1 MRYRSIILSAL
12 LAAASLSSCRFFAQQ
27 TFFEEHFTAWHYVQQ
42 APNDFTEKDLKALD
56 IPADLHFTDPKTGDI
71 VYVFRSHH
79 TPHYQGAPDK
89 QFAEVWRFDGTT
101 RRAKGIYT
109 YQTDRKF

>member
-1 MRYRSIILSAL
+1 MKRAL
-12 LAAASLSSCRFFAQQ
+12 TLTMLLVTGVLCACRIFVPSDY
-27 TFFEEHFTAWHYVQQ
+27 FEANYTPWHYVQQ
-42 APNDFTEKDLKALD
+42 APGGFTESDLKKLD
-56 IPADLHFTDPKTGDI
+56 IPADLNFTDKKTGDI

>member
-1 MRYRSIILSAL
+1 MRHRIILSAL
-12 LAAASLSSCRFFAQQ
+12 LAGTALSSCRFFAQQ

-42 APNDFTEKDLKALD
+42 APNGFTETDLKKLD
-56 IPADLHFTDPKTGDI
+56 IPADLNFTDTKTGDI

-79 TPHYQGAPDK
+79 TPHYQGEPDK
-89 QFAEVWRFDGTT
+89 QFAEVWRFDGKT

-109 YQTDRKF
+109 YQTDRNF